1 MEDHI
6 IHIWYKC
13 MNNTVSVVH
22 FLVKPKISFVL
33 FLSIVLKIYIYMYI
47 YIERER
53 EKNKIIY

>member
-33 FLSIVLKIYIYMYI
+33 FLSIVLKIYIYIYVYI
-47 YIERER
+47 YI
-53 EKNKIIY
+53 